1 MLTPMDDYL
10 AHQIPE
16 TFDKVFTSDRNFYDR
31 YYFNLHDSTGDLF
44 MIIGMGQYP
53 NLGVTDAFV
62 ALSFGDQQRVLR
74 SSRELNGDRLDTSV
88 GPITV
93 EVVQGLKKL
102 RVACDDNDAGF
113 GFDVVF
119 EGDIA
124 AFEEPPSFSRHLTR
138 VVSHTQRI
146 TQTGRWTGTLTID
159 GRAFAVEPPNWSG
172 ARDHSWG
179 IRAVG
184 EAEPPGI
191 RGARTQFNGFL
202 HNWATIQMPDH
213 TILYFIGEDAHE
225 RRTMDEAVRLRPGA
239 PLGEFEDVRPARH
252 DIEFHAGGS
261 RVKSAVLT
269 FANPSGTP
277 AAVQVEPLRTVYLFS
292 GTGYG
297 PEPDWRHG
305 MYQGPAK
312 TEVKV
317 YQFADDECLNRM
329 SGLDD
334 TLCRFTIGDQVGYGV
349 FETLVRG
356 PYPRYGF

>member
-1 MLTPMDDYL
+1 MLTPMDDFL

-31 YYFNLHDSTGDLF
+31 YYFNLHDSSGDLF
-44 MIIGMGQYP
+44 MIVGMGQYP

-62 ALSFGDQQRVLR
+62 ALSYGDQQRVLR
-74 SSRELNGDRLDTSV
+74 SSRELRGDRLDTTV

-93 EVVQGLKKL
+93 EVLEGLKRL
-102 RVACDDNDAGF
+102 RVACQDNDAGF
-113 GFDVVF
+113 AFDVVF
-119 EGDIA
+119 EGDVA

-146 TQTGRWTGTLTID
+146 TQTGRWAGSLTID
-159 GRAFAVEPPNWSG
+159 GTTFEVEPLAWGG

-184 EAEPPGI
+184 EPEPPGI
-191 RGARTQFNGFL
+191 RAAHNQFNGFL
-202 HNWATIQMPDH
+202 HNWATIQTPEYA
-213 TILYFIGEDAHE
+213 ILYFIGEDAKE
-225 RRTMDEAVRLRPGA
+225 ARSMDEAVRLAVGGG
-239 PLGEFEDVRPARH
+239 LGEFEDVRPVRH
-252 DIEFHAGGS
+252 DIQFHAGS
-261 RVKSAVLT
+261 TRIKAAELT
-269 FANPSGTP
+269 FTDGSGSP
-277 AAVQVEPLRTVYLFS
+277 IPVGVEPLRTIYLFS

-312 TEVKV
+312 TETRV
-317 YQFADDECLNRM
+317 YDLSADLANQM

-334 TLCRFTIGDQVGYGV
+334 TLCRFTIGDTVGYGV